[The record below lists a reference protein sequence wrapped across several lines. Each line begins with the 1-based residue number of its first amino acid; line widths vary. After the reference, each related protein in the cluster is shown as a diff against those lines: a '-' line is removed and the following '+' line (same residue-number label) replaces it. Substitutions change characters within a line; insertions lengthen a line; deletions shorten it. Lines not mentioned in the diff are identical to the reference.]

1 MTIENFK
8 KEIIPLKHPI
18 FRYANFMLR
27 NNEDAQDITQEVL
40 VKIWEKRDELSGI
53 ENLRAWAIT
62 ITRNKCLDFI
72 KAKKGDQ
79 LPWEENLDKPTTDN
93 PFDRTRLIDETNW
106 IKQLMEQLP
115 ISQKDVFYL
124 RHFEGN
130 SYQEISETLKIDMS
144 SVKVYLHRARI
155 FIKKELEEKHNYG
168 LKTG

>member
-1 MTIENFK
+1 
-8 KEIIPLKHPI
+8 
-18 FRYANFMLR
+18 MLR

-40 VKIWEKRDELSGI
+40 VKIWEKRNELSGI
-53 ENLRAWAIT
+53 ENIRAWATT

-72 KAKKGDQ
+72 KSKKGDQ

-93 PFDRTRLIDETNW
+93 PFDRTRLIDESNW
-106 IKQLMEQLP
+106 VKSLMEQLP

-130 SYQEISETLKIDMS
+130 TYQEISDTLKIDMS
-144 SVKVYLHRARI
+144 SVKVNLHRARV